1 VAGQAAVV
9 GQQYQLER
17 GMFQD
22 AMQMTDKIVDL
33 ATFDQ
38 KQKLADLDWVKD
50 TYVDLFNMMD
60 KEENEQWD
68 RTYGLAKDELDT
80 RRQEERDKIEDAFK
94 NRQLAISEDKS
105 QKNNNDLFTTTQL
118 NKGAA
123 NASVTL
129 EDFNNF
135 DYEAKNYF
143 INNNDAI
150 NKVIKE
156 IDASRGDKSINSS
169 ELEGEIAD
177 SDIPDEVK
185 NYLTNYLHKNSQ
197 GNTEK
202 TKSWWQFWK

>member
-1 VAGQAAVV
+1 
-9 GQQYQLER
+9 
-17 GMFQD
+17 MFQD

-105 QKNNNDLFTTTQL
+105 QKN
-118 NKGAA
+118 
-123 NASVTL
+123 
-129 EDFNNF
+129 
-135 DYEAKNYF
+135 YF